1 VFTDDEKVK
10 IRFYCGFPAYGV
22 APLAN
27 FWMRS
32 TWVNGQVEFV
42 MRALAPDEEDKVRNQ
57 FLPQLI
63 QLETDIYN
71 VRLNIDTAQAAVW
84 YRNANELKERVSL
97 YTFWRQEL
105 CRFIG
110 SYYGPDL
117 ERMTV
122 TRSL

>member
-1 VFTDDEKVK
+1 MFTDDQKVQ

-32 TWVNGQVEFV
+32 TWVDGQVEFV
-42 MRALAPDEEDKVRNQ
+42 MRALAPDEEDKVINYY
-57 FLPQLI
+57 LPNLN

-71 VRLNIDTAQAAVW
+71 VRLNSDTAQAAVW
-84 YRNANELKERVSL
+84 YRNPLELQERIQN
-97 YTFWRQEL
+97 YTWWRQAL

-117 ERMTV
+117 ARMTV
-122 TRSL
+122 ARTI